1 MTTNTGVQTGGKKK
15 TTKTVWFQDEN
26 VNAING
32 AKTGVEVEPI
42 HEHVED
48 MEVSIDEG
56 GSTNQ
61 AEWSKNGRDT
71 L

>member
-32 AKTGVEVEPI
+32 AKTGV
-42 HEHVED
+42 D
-48 MEVSIDEG
+48 MEVSIDKG
-56 GSTNQ
+56 ISTNQ
-61 AEWSKNGRDT
+61 AAAAT
-71 L
+71 AVTIQ